1 MIILVLLTLVALA
14 TGPQAEVGPD
24 VAGSANR
31 WAEPTRG
38 LLAQHCGRCHLPNL
52 PTSVPRALAIFN
64 LTDEPWYGHLE
75 HDQYEALVRRL
86 GSVRELSE
94 ADRALVNRFVL
105 CARDGVCPATGP

>member
-1 MIILVLLTLVALA
+1 MILLVLLMLLTLAS
-14 TGPQAEVGPD
+14 GPKAEVASPP
-24 VAGSANR
+24 AAPANR

-75 HDQYEALVRRL
+75 HDQYDALVRRL

-94 ADRALVNRFVL
+94 TDRALVDRFVL
-105 CARDGVCPATGP
+105 CARDGVCPTAGP